1 MKVSKPGMVTTGRTL
16 KINAR
21 KPPTL
26 TVTCIAPGARKASAC
41 A

>member
-1 MKVSKPGMVTTGRTL
+1 MVTTVRTL

-21 KPPTL
+21 KAPTL
-26 TVTCIAPGARKASAC
+26 TVSCIAPGARKASAC